1 MRRKKEWNKDSRKWF
16 KSYKEREPITTYLRV
31 KTLGMLINVYKAREK
46 PEESKTFKKSVSVC
60 VCEQDNKNTKEWLTH
75 WEYKENGKQLSLKNS
90 LLIFYKQKN
99 TDCISLGL

>member
-1 MRRKKEWNKDSRKWF
+1 
-16 KSYKEREPITTYLRV
+16 
-31 KTLGMLINVYKAREK
+31 MLINVYKAREK